1 MPFTSKKR
9 NVKHSTGIGYDFLPS
24 CFDEFCVEKISF
36 FAGKSLILECLK
48 ERGERV
54 LHLEELA
61 NHKGSVLG

>member
-1 MPFTSKKR
+1 MPFSSKKGTL
-9 NVKHSTGIGYDFLPS
+9 NTVQELVMI
-24 CFDEFCVEKISF
+24 FCQVVLTNFVLKKISF